1 MTETETLV
9 ERRRRQARERKR
21 KQRGAGAGRATA
33 GQGDRP
39 DAGAAGVVGAA
50 AGGRRAA
57 GPAPTGGVTA
67 YTPIKIGAL
76 VVIPQTTA
84 AAGEGFAA
92 HIPGAEGHFSG
103 AEGLHSRAG
112 WRVRHLDDGGG

>member
-9 ERRRRQARERKR
+9 ERRRPPV
-21 KQRGAGAGRATA
+21 AGAEAETA
-33 GQGDRP
+33 GRGSGASYRRPGDRP

-112 WRVRHLDDGGG
+112 WRVPTS